1 MRKIIDKVKKP
12 QLNNHYWFKYKDLEN
27 KVIELSYMTHF
38 NDDQLKVY
46 SFHIADLILQIASE
60 YESMIVDLFQVSPI
74 KNKKAATLGEK
85 LLCIAKEFELEKKE
99 LRVIHPNMYFKHRL
113 NSFYAPLGYKDGGE
127 DDIYKNYNSIKHHR
141 TKNLKKA
148 NIKNLILALSALYV
162 LLLYYYSYSE
172 NDINSFQS
180 SIFEAK
186 TAGPAI
192 GTMLDFGVN
201 LLDELDKCILY
212 NHVWFDYY
220 LFRESH
226 FDGINKL
233 VKDAI
238 NTVGMDKV
246 ANITKQY
253 QQSTYAVV
261 VNIVFVVTPEIPV
274 GEAHNKAMILTGNYY
289 ADESKYMLTKVN
301 RGYKYIYIPLDKMSA
316 TQKESKKYK
325 IADIDDLYKN
335 S

>member
-1 MRKIIDKVKKP
+1 MKKQP
-12 QLNNHYWFKYKDLEN
+12 RPLNNHYWFKYKNIES

-38 NDDQLKVY
+38 DDNQLKVY

-60 YESMIVDLFQVSPI
+60 YESIIVDLFQICSTG
-74 KNKKAATLGEK
+74 NKKASSLGEK
-85 LLCIAKEFELEKKE
+85 LLYIAKEFELEKKE
-99 LRVIHPNMYFKHRL
+99 LRVAHSNMYFEHRF
-113 NSFYAPLGYKDGGE
+113 NSFYAPLGYKDGGK

-148 NIKNLILALSALYV
+148 NIKNLILALSALYI
-162 LLLYYYSYSE
+162 LLLFYYSYSE
-172 NDINSFQS
+172 SDISSFQS

-192 GTMLDFGVN
+192 GTMLDFGVS

-226 FDGINKL
+226 FDGIDKL
-233 VKDAI
+233 VKGAI
-238 NTVGMDKV
+238 KTVGMEKV
-246 ANITKQY
+246 ARITKQY

-261 VNIVFVVTPEIPV
+261 VNIIFAMDPEIPV
-274 GEAHNKAMILTGNYY
+274 GEAHNKAMMLTGNYY
-289 ADESKYMLTKVN
+289 ADESKYMLAKVN

-316 TQKESKKYK
+316 TQKESIKYR
-325 IADIDDLYKN
+325 IADIDDFD
-335 S
+335 